1 MYLATWDSNGLMV
14 LPHCFSVRCL
24 KQAVHLAVRI
34 VKKLYLAN
42 TKLVRLLLLRIL
54 RDLLDR
60 LIRELQII
68 VKIHELGHRDFL
80 LSMRLLH
87 WP

>member
-1 MYLATWDSNGLMV
+1 
-14 LPHCFSVRCL
+14 
-24 KQAVHLAVRI
+24 
-34 VKKLYLAN
+34 
-42 TKLVRLLLLRIL
+42 LLLRIL